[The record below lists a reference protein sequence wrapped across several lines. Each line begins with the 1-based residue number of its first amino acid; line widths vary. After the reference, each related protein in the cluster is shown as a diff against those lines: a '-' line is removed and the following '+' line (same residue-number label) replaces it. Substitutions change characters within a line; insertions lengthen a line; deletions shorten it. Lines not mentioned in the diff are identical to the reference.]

1 MVMRRKWWTLLA
13 VSVATF
19 MLLLDITVVNVA
31 LPSIRED
38 LGASFTDLQWVIDAY
53 ALTLAAL
60 VLSVGSLS
68 DRLGRRRLFAVGLGI
83 FSAASLL
90 CALAPDPTFLNL
102 SRALQGAGGAAMFAV
117 SLALIAHEF
126 PAGRE
131 RGMAMGVYGATIG
144 GAVAVGPLIGGTLTE
159 LLGWESIFY
168 LNVPI
173 GLAAIVVT
181 YRKLRE
187 SRDLTVTRVDWL
199 GVAAFSGALF
209 LLVLALVRGNDDGW
223 GSGLIV
229 SLFAG
234 AGALLAVFIVIEH
247 RVSEPMLPLG
257 LFRKAAFTGVQLA
270 AFAISCSMLSLF
282 LYLTL
287 YLQNHLGHT
296 PFETGL
302 RYLPITMA
310 AFVVAPVAGALLS
323 RLPARVI
330 IGAGLAAA
338 GVGLLLMSGI
348 EATSEWTTLLGGF
361 LVAGVGIGLLNPAI
375 ADVAVSVVPK
385 EQSGMAG
392 GINDTFRQ
400 VGIAVGTAAWG
411 AVLVGRGA
419 DRVGE
424 LAAGTPLATSD
435 HPRQLV
441 EAASSG
447 GLNQA
452 IAAVSQPAK
461 ELVEN
466 AARQGF
472 LAGLNAILVMGAA
485 VSFTGA
491 VLAIWLI
498 REHEIQRHTPE
509 REPETPSRARRAP
522 RRSAAGGSAVASQR
536 PVSRPAVSQRL
547 MVLRHE
553 RLQAN
558 LSAGDRH
565 IHSLEADGISP
576 LGAPLNQVWSSSLAA
591 YKAAAER
598 RTRTWPG

>member
-1 MVMRRKWWTLLA
+1 MT
-13 VSVATF
+13 
-19 MLLLDITVVNVA
+19 
-31 LPSIRED
+31 
-38 LGASFTDLQWVIDAY
+38 
-53 ALTLAAL
+53 
-60 VLSVGSLS
+60 
-68 DRLGRRRLFAVGLGI
+68 
-83 FSAASLL
+83 
-90 CALAPDPTFLNL
+90 
-102 SRALQGAGGAAMFAV
+102 
-117 SLALIAHEF
+117 
-126 PAGRE
+126 
-131 RGMAMGVYGATIG
+131 
-144 GAVAVGPLIGGTLTE
+144 
-159 LLGWESIFY
+159 
-168 LNVPI
+168 
-173 GLAAIVVT
+173 
-181 YRKLRE
+181 
-187 SRDLTVTRVDWL
+187 
-199 GVAAFSGALF
+199 AFSGALF

-223 GSGLIV
+223 SSGLIV

-452 IAAVSQPAK
+452 IAAVSPPAK
-461 ELVEN
+461 ELAANV
-466 AARQGF
+466 ARQGF

-485 VSFTGA
+485 VSFAGA

-509 REPETPSRARRAP
+509 REPETHHGPVERLGDQPQAVN
-522 RRSAAGGSAVASQR
+522 AVASQR

-547 MVLRHE
+547 MVLRHA
-553 RLQAN
+553 RLQAS
-558 LSAGDRH
+558 LSPGDRH
-565 IHSLEADGISP
+565 VHSLEADGISP